1 MEAGAANILM
11 IFFATI
17 GPIKAAVVYASL
29 TSGTEPAF
37 RRSVAIKTVAT
48 ATFVCLLFVVAGEFL
63 LQVFH
68 VSLPALKI
76 AGGLILMLVAIN
88 MVMGD
93 GSSPADPDGP
103 GPSTDIA
110 VFPLA
115 IPMMATP
122 QGIVLITTF
131 AATTTNVSESLT
143 LSGLILGIMAFNLV
157 FLLAA
162 DKIIAG
168 IGPSILQVI
177 TRILGLLLLGLAV
190 QMMMWGLVDLNL
202 LEPTL

>member
-1 MEAGAANILM
+1 MEAGPANILM

-29 TSGTEPAF
+29 TANTEPGF
-37 RRSVAIKTVAT
+37 RRGVAIKTVVT
-48 ATFVCLLFVVAGEFL
+48 ATCVCLLFVVAGEFL

-76 AGGLILMLVAIN
+76 AGGLILMLVAIG

-93 GSSPADPDGP
+93 SSGPPDPDGP
-103 GPSTDIA
+103 GPSADIA

-131 AATTTNVSESLT
+131 SATTTNITEMLT
-143 LSGLILGIMAFNLV
+143 LVGLILAIMAFNLG

-162 DKIIAG
+162 DKIISG